1 MLRTVGTRL
10 TVSTIVLDV
19 LLTVILALVLLTVWR
34 AVASGSVDGSLG
46 QASQR
51 LFLFMDIGLLVWV
64 ILLGTA
70 AGRGR
75 SAGAG
80 LTLVFAAVGT
90 LANLM
95 TVIVVGFV
103 QQGTW
108 AEQFILFAIEAGIAV
123 LLATAA
129 AVLLVHRL
137 ILKPSLP
144 PRNPS

>member
-1 MLRTVGTRL
+1 MSRSVGTRPA
-10 TVSTIVLDV
+10 VSIIVLDV
-19 LLTVILALVLLTVWR
+19 LLTVILSLGLLTVWR
-34 AVASGSVDGSLG
+34 GVGSGSISDSLG

-64 ILLGTA
+64 ILLAVA

-75 SAGAG
+75 AAGAG

-108 AEQFILFAIEAGIAV
+108 AEQFIQFAIEAGIAV
-123 LLATAA
+123 LLAA
-129 AVLLVHRL
+129 AVVVLVVHRL
-137 ILKPSLP
+137 ILKPSSP

>member
-1 MLRTVGTRL
+1 MGRTVGTRL

-19 LLTVILALVLLTVWR
+19 LLTIILALVLLTVWR
-34 AVASGSVDGSLG
+34 GVASGSVDGSLG

-51 LFLFMDIGLLVWV
+51 LFLFMDIGLLAWV
-64 ILLGTA
+64 ILLGAA

-90 LANLM
+90 LANLVA
-95 TVIVVGFV
+95 VIVVGFV

-123 LLATAA
+123 LLAAAA

-137 ILKPSLP
+137 ILKPSSP
-144 PRNPS
+144 RRNPS

>member
-1 MLRTVGTRL
+1 MSRSVGTRPA
-10 TVSTIVLDV
+10 VSIIVLDV
-19 LLTVILALVLLTVWR
+19 LLTVILSLGLLTVWR
-34 AVASGSVDGSLG
+34 GVGSASIGDSLG

-64 ILLGTA
+64 ILLAVA

-75 SAGAG
+75 AAGAG

-95 TVIVVGFV
+95 TVIVVGFL

-108 AEQFILFAIEAGIAV
+108 AEQFIQFAIEAGIAV
-123 LLATAA
+123 LLAA
-129 AVLLVHRL
+129 AVVVLVVHRL
-137 ILKPSLP
+137 ILKPSSP

>member
-1 MLRTVGTRL
+1 MSRTIGTRRA
-10 TVSTIVLDV
+10 VSTIVLDV
-19 LLTVILALVLLTVWR
+19 VFTVILSLVLLAVWR
-34 AVASGSVDGSLG
+34 GVASGSIGESLG
-46 QASQR
+46 QAGQR

-64 ILLGTA
+64 TLLGVA

-95 TVIVVGFV
+95 TVIAVGFV

-123 LLATAA
+123 LLAAA
-129 AVLLVHRL
+129 VAVLLVHRL
-137 ILKPSLP
+137 ILKPSSP

>member
-80 LTLVFAAVGT
+80 LT
-90 LANLM
+90 
-95 TVIVVGFV
+95 
-103 QQGTW
+103 
-108 AEQFILFAIEAGIAV
+108 FAIEAGIAV

>member
-1 MLRTVGTRL
+1 MSRSVGTRPA
-10 TVSTIVLDV
+10 VSIIVLDV
-19 LLTVILALVLLTVWR
+19 LLTVILSLGLLTVWR
-34 AVASGSVDGSLG
+34 GAGSGSIGDSLG

-64 ILLGTA
+64 ILLAVA

-75 SAGAG
+75 AAGAG

-108 AEQFILFAIEAGIAV
+108 AEQFIQFAIDAGIAV
-123 LLATAA
+123 LLAA
-129 AVLLVHRL
+129 AVVVLVVHRL
-137 ILKPSLP
+137 ILKPSSP

>member
-1 MLRTVGTRL
+1 MSRFVGTRVV
-10 TVSTIVLDV
+10 VSTIVLDV
-19 LLTVILALVLLTVWR
+19 LLTVILSLVLLTVWR
-34 AVASGSVDGSLG
+34 GVASGSIGGSLG
-46 QASQR
+46 QAGQR

-64 ILLGTA
+64 ILLGVA

-95 TVIVVGFV
+95 TVVVVGFV
-103 QQGTW
+103 QQGAW

-123 LLATAA
+123 LFAATV

-137 ILKPSLP
+137 ILKPSSA

>member
-1 MLRTVGTRL
+1 MSRSVGRRPA
-10 TVSTIVLDV
+10 VSIIVLDV
-19 LLTVILALVLLTVWR
+19 LLTVILSLGLLTVWR
-34 AVASGSVDGSLG
+34 GVGSGSIGDSLG

-64 ILLGTA
+64 ILLAVA

-75 SAGAG
+75 AAGAG

-108 AEQFILFAIEAGIAV
+108 AEQFIQFAIEAGIAV
-123 LLATAA
+123 LLAA
-129 AVLLVHRL
+129 AVVVLVVHRL
-137 ILKPSLP
+137 ILKPSSP

>member
-1 MLRTVGTRL
+1 MSRSVGTRPA
-10 TVSTIVLDV
+10 VSIIVLDV
-19 LLTVILALVLLTVWR
+19 LLTVILSLGLLTVWR
-34 AVASGSVDGSLG
+34 RVGSGSISDSLG

-64 ILLGTA
+64 ILLAVA

-75 SAGAG
+75 AAGAG

-108 AEQFILFAIEAGIAV
+108 AEQFIQFAIEAGIAV
-123 LLATAA
+123 LLAA
-129 AVLLVHRL
+129 AVVVLVVHRL
-137 ILKPSLP
+137 ILKPSSP